1 MTSSLISLQSEIRS
15 DMQQCRSRTL
25 ERIRSI
31 DYDTFCT
38 QAHADFSP
46 IGWHVGHI
54 AYTEALWILQRLAG
68 YPPLMPEYHR
78 LFAQDG
84 LPKSQRVKLPEIA
97 TVLEYLEIVRSQ
109 VFEYLAIVPLEQQER
124 LWKWLIQHECQ
135 HAETIAIILALIENS
150 SLRFGQIQP
159 PKSPMYGG
167 LQAGCSSFKV
177 PQNGGFR
184 GHSQASHTSEKF
196 NNMIL
201 IPAGNFVQ
209 GSHEIEAQDNE
220 RPAHSVYLDDYW
232 IDRHPVTYGE
242 YRAFIEAGG
251 YQQPEYWT
259 AEGWDWVKS
268 NEITQPLYSG
278 KADQPVCGVSWYE
291 ADAYARFVGKR
302 LPSEAE
308 WEKAARSQNMLG
320 EVWQWTSTWFSGY
333 ANFESYP
340 YPGYSQQYFDGKHRV
355 LKGGSWATFPW
366 AMRNSFRN
374 WYYPQVR
381 EIFAGFRCVVV
392 KGA

>member
-15 DMQQCRSRTL
+15 DMQHCRSRTL

-46 IGWHVGHI
+46 IGWHLGHI

-68 YPPLMPEYHR
+68 YPPVMPEYHR

-109 VFEYLAIVPLEQQER
+109 VFEYLAIAPLEQQER

-135 HAETIAIILALIENS
+135 HAETIAIVLALIN
-150 SLRFGQIQP
+150 GATP
-159 PKSPMYGG
+159 PETE
-167 LQAGCSSFKV
+167 
-177 PQNGGFR
+177 QNR
-184 GHSQASHTSEKF
+184 H
-196 NNMIL
+196 MLL
-201 IPAGNFVQ
+201 IPAGNFIQ
-209 GSHEIEAQDNE
+209 GSHEMEAQDNE
-220 RPAHSVYLDDYW
+220 RPAHTVYLEDYW

-242 YRAFIEAGG
+242 YRSFIESGG
-251 YQQPEYWT
+251 YQHPEYWT

-268 NEITQPLYSG
+268 NKIVQPLYSG

-308 WEKAARSQNMLG
+308 WEKAASYQNMLG

-333 ANFESYP
+333 SNFEHYP

-381 EIFAGFRCVVV
+381 EIFAGLRCVVV
-392 KGA
+392 KGV